1 MSNYHNY
8 FTELYNPTENWTT
21 QVRYSPKAI
30 DVSTSGP
37 YSNYNRE
44 LFFHIPLMVATHLSK
59 NQRFAE
65 AQRWFHYI
73 FDPTNNDPSVDPSR
87 RFWNFLAFRDPDNSM
102 RIEDI
107 VRLLSTH
114 ADNNAQQQ
122 AILTATTR
130 FSTNRSS
137 LMPSPARDRSPTST
151 T

>member
-1 MSNYHNY
+1 MHPGPTARDTMELCSKYHNY

-65 AQRWFHYI
+65 AQRWFHDI
-73 FDPTNNDPSVDPSR
+73 FLLLYQQRPER
-87 RFWNFLAFRDPDNSM
+87 RPVAAVLELP
-102 RIEDI
+102 
-107 VRLLSTH
+107 RLP
-114 ADNNAQQQ
+114 
-122 AILTATTR
+122 R
-130 FSTNRSS
+130 
-137 LMPSPARDRSPTST
+137 P
-151 T
+151 